1 MLKKGFDFIA
11 VWIAVLS
18 AAMLSYGADS
28 KTFPVGAL
36 FPMTGPQAY
45 YGRVMSR
52 GAQLAADHLNAD
64 RGAEGYLF
72 KLGIADF
79 QNIDEKLALT
89 GLQKMMITKNIPFL
103 LTSFSAVTLAVQPV
117 CEKADILMIN
127 GGAYSPKILNKPY
140 LYTLRVSQ
148 NQMVPAM
155 LRYLWEKNVR
165 KLSLIYMQDFG
176 ESVIRELL
184 IPLWTK
190 MGGSIVSDESHPP
203 GITDFSAYIARIKAA
218 APDAVYDISTGQDQ
232 AYLVRQ
238 AREAGITLPFSVVD
252 WNDTF
257 QTIAGKASENIY
269 FLADDFDTAGSD
281 PLTRRF
287 VMDYE
292 EKWKELPD
300 FYAANYYD
308 AVYNILGELVKRA
321 VKAGGNPLNGGELEK
336 AIRTDPVFKT
346 VYGGNLT
353 LNKDG
358 SSKKV
363 MAVFKIADG
372 KKIAEKRVDPE

>member
-18 AAMLSYGADS
+18 GAMLSYGADS

-64 RGAEGYLF
+64 RGDEGYLF
-72 KLGIADF
+72 KLVIADF
-79 QNIDEKLALT
+79 QNIDEKLALA

-103 LTSFSAVTLAVQPV
+103 LTSFSAVTLAAQPV

-127 GGAYSPKILNKPY
+127 GGAYSPKILNKPC

-148 NQMVPAM
+148 NQMIPAM
-155 LRYLWEKNVR
+155 LGYLWEKSIR

-176 ESVIRELL
+176 ESVVRELL

-190 MGGSIVSDESHPP
+190 MGGTIVSDESHPP

-238 AREAGITLPFSVVD
+238 AREAGITVPFSVVD

-257 QTIAGKASENIY
+257 QTIAGKASENVY
-269 FLADDFDTAGSD
+269 FPADDFDAAGSD
-281 PLTRRF
+281 PLTSRF
-287 VMDYE
+287 VRDYE

-308 AVYNILGELVKRA
+308 AVYNILGELVKRV

-372 KKIAEKRVDPE
+372 KKVAEKRVDPE